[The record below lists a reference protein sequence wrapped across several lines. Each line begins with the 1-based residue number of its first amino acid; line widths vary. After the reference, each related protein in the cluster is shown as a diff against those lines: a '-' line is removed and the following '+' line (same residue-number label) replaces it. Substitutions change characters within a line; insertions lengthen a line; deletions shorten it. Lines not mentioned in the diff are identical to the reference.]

1 MWGYRTYD
9 KCCHQYIQN
18 FYNGAQ
24 ISGDRCICVITD
36 VFPPYVVYITAFDAL
51 IALPFLYRSYRVQEV
66 LTEFRSGLHILLF
79 QYFRL
84 VCLTAGR
91 GDDSFALAWRMA
103 RCLTGVYAMALA
115 TSSAPPLFSEVLSQD
130 NSLFLPLSCIIVY
143 ELLISCFYFLSHRWH
158 VGPSLG
164 SGSSELPNFIEC
176 IACLL
181 CVDTNH
187 VDLVYSSIS
196 QFSGSLCR
204 SSVNSPTPYS
214 T

>member
-1 MWGYRTYD
+1 M
-9 KCCHQYIQN
+9 
-18 FYNGAQ
+18 
-24 ISGDRCICVITD
+24 ITD

-115 TSSAPPLFSEVLSQD
+115 TSSAPPPPPF
-130 NSLFLPLSCIIVY
+130 FLRFCHRTTVFFFP
-143 ELLISCFYFLSHRWH
+143 SH
-158 VGPSLG
+158 V
-164 SGSSELPNFIEC
+164 
-176 IACLL
+176 LL
-181 CVDTNH
+181 CMN
-187 VDLVYSSIS
+187 
-196 QFSGSLCR
+196 C
-204 SSVNSPTPYS
+204 
-214 T
+214 